1 MCFHICAGYGCW
13 HYPPV
18 SFTATVENDTIKL
31 PVGVHLPDG
40 TEVTIEPKQAAMNAS
55 ETDSE
60 PVRHRDLD
68 LLAGTWIDDPEFDQ
82 ALAEQ
87 RKVDVEMWK

>member
-1 MCFHICAGYGCW
+1 M
-13 HYPPV
+13 

-55 ETDSE
+55 ETGDE
-60 PVRHRDLD
+60 TVRHRDLD
-68 LLAGTWIDDPEFDQ
+68 FLAGTWIEDSVFVQ
-82 ALAEQ
+82 VLAEQ
-87 RKVDVEMWK
+87 RTINAEMWK

>member
-1 MCFHICAGYGCW
+1 M
-13 HYPPV
+13 

-40 TEVTIEPKQAAMNAS
+40 TEVTVEPKRTAVGSA
-55 ETDSE
+55 ETRGE

-68 LLAGTWIDDPEFDQ
+68 FLAGTWIEDSLFDQ
-82 ALAEQ
+82 VLVEQ
-87 RKVDVEMWK
+87 RTINAEMWK